1 MDKIILEGYADDSL
15 CLSSDNKLKTIR
27 LINVI
32 NVYENLSL
40 EIVSESEFGEHI
52 FIDSML
58 GKKIS
63 IEVKILE

>member
-15 CLSSDNKLKTIR
+15 CLSSDNKLKIIR

-32 NVYENLSL
+32 NSNENFSL
-40 EIVSESEFGEHI
+40 EIVSESEFGEHNI
-52 FIDSML
+52 IDSIL

-63 IEVKILE
+63 IEVKILD